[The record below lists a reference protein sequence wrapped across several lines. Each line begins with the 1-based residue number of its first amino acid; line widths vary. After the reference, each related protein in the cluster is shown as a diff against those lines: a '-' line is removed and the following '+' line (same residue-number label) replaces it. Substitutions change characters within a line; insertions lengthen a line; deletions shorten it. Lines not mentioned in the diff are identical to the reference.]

1 MCREA
6 GAKPAAGRDRRGG
19 GARGRKGAGLKN
31 AAYFLWKPPRPT
43 ARKRGV
49 IVDINVRTPH
59 DRRVAIHGVDQNKRL
74 AILITSRLKIFVVLS
89 GELPIQKCHDGV
101 TV

>member
-6 GAKPAAGRDRRGG
+6 GAKPAGGRDRRGG
-19 GARGRKGAGLKN
+19 GARRRKGAGLKN
-31 AAYFLWKPPRPT
+31 AAHFLWKPPRPT

-49 IVDINVRTPH
+49 IVDINVWTPH
-59 DRRVAIHGVDQNKRL
+59 DRHVEIHCVDQNKRL
-74 AILITSRLKIFVVLS
+74 AILITSRLKIFVVLCR
-89 GELPIQKCHDGV
+89 ELPIQEHHDAV